1 MKITITDIK
10 TNERTALCN
19 VADVKPRGLYF
30 EVVYEDN
37 TVQKYSFKDH
47 DVFQERT
54 R

>member
-10 TNERTALCN
+10 TNEKTVLGN
-19 VADVKPRGLYF
+19 VVDVKPRGLYF
-30 EVVYEDN
+30 EVVYQDN
-37 TVQKYSFKDH
+37 TVQKYSFRDH